1 MTEREAEAYM
11 RQGESAKGEIFQ
23 SRAQKSS
30 PKIPLTN
37 AQTVPGLQDSL
48 GMRNSVSGICAHPQ
62 PVPSAT
68 YLRTGEP
75 AAQSASGGEP
85 HGAGREE
92 STTKPAKR
100 LGKTRRWSRLGK
112 RFAFPSFPQPRRR
125 STSGYISNVSTDNPR
140 VTFSN
145 GLTRDVRQEVV
156 EPTGRGPVE
165 TTI

>member
-1 MTEREAEAYM
+1 
-11 RQGESAKGEIFQ
+11 
-23 SRAQKSS
+23 
-30 PKIPLTN
+30 
-37 AQTVPGLQDSL
+37 
-48 GMRNSVSGICAHPQ
+48 AHPQ

-85 HGAGREE
+85 HAAGREE

-145 GLTRDVRQEVV
+145 GLTRWF
-156 EPTGRGPVE
+156 RGSVAKLQGF
-165 TTI
+165 